1 MEKNMRSEQT
11 VLIVGCQPS
20 IERILT
26 SAFQRQGYRV
36 LVSDFFDILPFEKTP
51 NCLLINLEESQCIQ
65 ARKFLDQ
72 PALAYCR
79 RILIIDSHSSR
90 LRQWSIDIPIDD
102 VIFKPVRLRELL
114 TRVKLILEREVT
126 LPGQET
132 TVDELD
138 FAQRMQT
145 LTDERF
151 TGLVHFK
158 AKHVDADLYFVRGT
172 IAGVRVGRK
181 IQKTAV
187 GALWRVFPAVH
198 HIKPKVRLPDWAL
211 ENPLEC
217 DQNQFISIVV
227 RTGGFFHDIFGDN
240 HQLQVIYRINS
251 LEYERVYRDLPRQVR
266 QIIQHFDGE
275 RTFEEIMDTLNL
287 DEMLLMQ
294 IVRRLLDES
303 LIVECARALRDK
315 DQEVPLSTWIHS
327 GASSAEI
334 KRALVSPQ
342 NIEKTNVDLDER
354 ESFSSVYPQK
364 KNVYEPGEEA
374 TPSSVFFLQN
384 SPYIGADTQ
393 KRARAKQKNSEEK
406 RSSASSKAL
415 SEQARIQAQKEAILA
430 DFSQRM
436 GISQSE
442 VHLTPHA
449 SGVFYAPTAEY
460 KHYSRDVVEAHL
472 AKSNEHLQTANSRV
486 QKDTIYSEQELLA
499 EAQRDEEF
507 ARLQQA
513 EDEALL
519 NLSIDDSEINEAL
532 EAEGPN
538 EPLVPEEDYE
548 EDDEE
553 SEEFSAVELY
563 KNNPDHK
570 YELSPEV
577 WKAQI
582 MKRLNEDEQARDEKV
597 MRILIYVLIVVI
609 FMLGAIILYKNVL
622 SNPTTEVVPTD
633 TEPAE

>member
-1 MEKNMRSEQT
+1 MDSFAPEMDWMEEIMRSEQT

-20 IERILT
+20 IERIL
-26 SAFQRQGYRV
+26 SASLQRQGYRV
-36 LVSDFFDILPFEKTP
+36 LISDFFDILPFEKTP
-51 NCLLINLEESQCIQ
+51 HCLLINLEENQCIQ
-65 ARKFLDQ
+65 ARKFLEQ
-72 PALAYCR
+72 PALAYCK

-90 LRQWSIDIPIDD
+90 LRQWSIDIPVDD

-151 TGLVHFK
+151 TGLVHFA
-158 AKHVDADLYFVRGT
+158 AKHVDADLFFVRGT
-172 IAGVRVGRK
+172 IAGVRVGKK
-181 IQKTAV
+181 IQKTAI

-211 ENPLEC
+211 ENPLDC
-217 DQNQFISIVV
+217 DQNQFIAIVV

-240 HQLQVIYRINS
+240 RQLQVIYRINS

-303 LIVECARALRDK
+303 LIVECSHARE
-315 DQEVPLSTWIHS
+315 DQDVPLKAWIQS

-334 KRALVSPQ
+334 KRALTSPQ
-342 NIEKTNVDLDER
+342 NVETPDTVLDER
-354 ESFSSVYPQK
+354 TSFSSVYPLQK
-364 KNVYEPGEEA
+364 QVYEPGEEA
-374 TPSSVFFLQN
+374 TPSAVFFLQN
-384 SPYIGADTQ
+384 SPYIGANTQ
-393 KRARAKQKNSEEK
+393 KRARAKQKTSEDKPRETTKNNSK
-406 RSSASSKAL
+406 
-415 SEQARIQAQKEAILA
+415 QARVQAQKEAILA

-436 GISQSE
+436 GISQRE
-442 VHLTPHA
+442 IQITPHA
-449 SGVFYAPTAEY
+449 SGEFCATPCEY
-460 KHYSRDVVEAHL
+460 KHYSRADVEKHL
-472 AKSNEHLQTANSRV
+472 AEAKEPLLTANCRI
-486 QKDTIYSEQELLA
+486 QKDRIYSEEELEA
-499 EAQRDEEF
+499 EALHDEEM

-513 EDEALL
+513 EDEAVL
-519 NLSIDDSEINEAL
+519 NLSIDDSEISEAL
-532 EAEGPN
+532 AVEGSD
-538 EPLVPEEDYE
+538 EPLVPDDDYDDESEEDSGE
-548 EDDEE
+548 
-553 SEEFSAVELY
+553 EEFSAVELY

-570 YELSPEV
+570 YELSPEA

-582 MKRLNEDEQARDEKV
+582 MKRLHADEQARDEKV
-597 MRILIYVLIVVI
+597 MHILIYVLIVVI
-609 FMLGAIILYKNVL
+609 IALVGIILYKNIR
-622 SNPTTEVVPTD
+622 
-633 TEPAE
+633 